1 MIGVNIF
8 GGEVLLEL
16 ATDIELGG
24 ECWRESLSDAGFGAA
39 VGMLVGRKALSI
51 PMLVRSRP
59 CRIGTVSNS
68 AHVQESFMPLCVSVS
83 PTKGW

>member
-1 MIGVNIF
+1 MGVNIF

-16 ATDIELGG
+16 ATDIEVGG
-24 ECWRESLSDAGFGAA
+24 ECWRESLSDAGSGAA

-59 CRIGTVSNS
+59 CLIGTVSNS
-68 AHVQESFMPLCVSVS
+68 AHGQESFMLFRVSVS
-83 PTKGW
+83 STRKQ